1 MKISFIGAGNMT
13 QAFLKGL
20 DDAFFEHEIWVS
32 NRSQLKLD
40 RLDDANI
47 TKTLDNHKA
56 VKDADILILAIKP
69 QQMFDL
75 FEEIRSD
82 ITFAQLFNLRKRMRI
97 IRNMQ
102 VFGGLSFF
110 FSVLS
115 LLLILLEQSQFAQ
128 TMFAFSVVLLLI
140 SLVLLLMELQISVN
154 ALNIQL
160 KDFDQK

>member
-1 MKISFIGAGNMT
+1 
-13 QAFLKGL
+13 
-20 DDAFFEHEIWVS
+20 
-32 NRSQLKLD
+32 
-40 RLDDANI
+40 
-47 TKTLDNHKA
+47 
-56 VKDADILILAIKP
+56 
-69 QQMFDL
+69 
-75 FEEIRSD
+75 
-82 ITFAQLFNLRKRMRI
+82 MRI

-128 TMFAFSVVLLLI
+128 TMFAFSVVLLLV
-140 SLVLLLMELQISVN
+140 SLVLLLMELQISVT

>member
-1 MKISFIGAGNMT
+1 MEFTLQTPTLLFSAISLLMLAYT
-13 QAFLKGL
+13 
-20 DDAFFEHEIWVS
+20 
-32 NRSQLKLD
+32 NRFVVI
-40 RLDDANI
+40 ANLI
-47 TKTLDNHKA
+47 RELYTLQTNN
-56 VKDADILILAIKP
+56 P
-69 QQMFDL
+69 
-75 FEEIRSD
+75 SD
-82 ITFAQLFNLRKRMRI
+82 ITFAQLVNLRKRMRI

>member
-1 MKISFIGAGNMT
+1 MEFTLQTPTLLFSAISLLMVAYT
-13 QAFLKGL
+13 
-20 DDAFFEHEIWVS
+20 
-32 NRSQLKLD
+32 NRFVVI
-40 RLDDANI
+40 ANLI
-47 TKTLDNHKA
+47 RELYTLHTNN
-56 VKDADILILAIKP
+56 P
-69 QQMFDL
+69 
-75 FEEIRSD
+75 SD
-82 ITFAQLFNLRKRMRI
+82 ITFAQLVNLRKRMRI

>member
-1 MKISFIGAGNMT
+1 MEFTLQTPTLLFSAISLLMLAYT
-13 QAFLKGL
+13 
-20 DDAFFEHEIWVS
+20 
-32 NRSQLKLD
+32 NRFVVI
-40 RLDDANI
+40 ANLI
-47 TKTLDNHKA
+47 RELYTLHTNN
-56 VKDADILILAIKP
+56 P
-69 QQMFDL
+69 
-75 FEEIRSD
+75 SD
-82 ITFAQLFNLRKRMRI
+82 ITFAQLVNLRKRMRI

-115 LLLILLEQSQFAQ
+115 LLLILLEQNQFAQ

>member
-1 MKISFIGAGNMT
+1 MEFTLQTPTLLFSAISLLMLAYT
-13 QAFLKGL
+13 
-20 DDAFFEHEIWVS
+20 
-32 NRSQLKLD
+32 NRFVVI
-40 RLDDANI
+40 ANLI
-47 TKTLDNHKA
+47 RELYTLHTNN
-56 VKDADILILAIKP
+56 P
-69 QQMFDL
+69 
-75 FEEIRSD
+75 SD
-82 ITFAQLFNLRKRMRI
+82 ITFAQLVNLRKRMRI

-128 TMFAFSVVLLLI
+128 TMFAFSVVLLLV
-140 SLVLLLMELQISVN
+140 SLVLLRMELQISVN

>member
-1 MKISFIGAGNMT
+1 MEFTLQTPTLLFSAISLLMLAYT
-13 QAFLKGL
+13 
-20 DDAFFEHEIWVS
+20 
-32 NRSQLKLD
+32 NRFVVI
-40 RLDDANI
+40 ANLI
-47 TKTLDNHKA
+47 RELYTLHTNN
-56 VKDADILILAIKP
+56 P
-69 QQMFDL
+69 
-75 FEEIRSD
+75 SD
-82 ITFAQLFNLRKRMRI
+82 ITFAQLVNLRKRMRI

-128 TMFAFSVVLLLI
+128 TMFAFSVILLLI